1 MRIILLVLSLL
12 AFFAG
17 VGFLSAAKSQIHE
30 IEAFMLFIVAATLV
44 SAAAVVDTVLR
55 AIARNDRMEEML
67 ETLSN
72 KMDAMGEKHRAEPPA
87 VVTSEAPA
95 YWVRLEND
103 SNGPFP
109 ISKLRELRKRGTI
122 DDDTPVAREGEKE
135 WKKTREIIGA

>member
-30 IEAFMLFIVAATLV
+30 IEAFMLFIVSATLV

-55 AIARNDRMEEML
+55 AIARNDRMDDML
-67 ETLSN
+67 QKLAS
-72 KMDAMGEKHRAEPPA
+72 KMDAMAEKPRGDGPA
-87 VVTSEAPA
+87 VATAEAPA

-122 DDDTPVAREGEKE
+122 DDDTPVAREGEKI

>member
-30 IEAFMLFIVAATLV
+30 IEAFMLFIVSATLV

-67 ETLSN
+67 PRALPRDVPDYHERQAAHFRALAETTTT
-72 KMDAMGEKHRAEPPA
+72 RR
-87 VVTSEAPA
+87 V
-95 YWVRLEND
+95 
-103 SNGPFP
+103 
-109 ISKLRELRKRGTI
+109 
-122 DDDTPVAREGEKE
+122 
-135 WKKTREIIGA
+135 KTRLLQEAEQHEQIARGEPVLTFTNE